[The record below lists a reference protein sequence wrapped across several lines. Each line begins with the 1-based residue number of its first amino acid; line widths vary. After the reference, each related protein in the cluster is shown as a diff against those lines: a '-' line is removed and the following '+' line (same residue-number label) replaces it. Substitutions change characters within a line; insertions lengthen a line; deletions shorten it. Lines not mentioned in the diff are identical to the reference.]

1 MKKFF
6 FIFFAILN
14 NIKLHFLIRRLGN
27 ILDKF
32 RMKLLS
38 KSGSK
43 IGKNSTV
50 REKTFILFPENLEI
64 GQNSSIGS
72 NSEIFNSKKITIGDD
87 VDIGTQFYIN
97 TENHKLDNS
106 NLPLTKQGVETK
118 EIMIGS
124 DVWIGARVTVLMG
137 AKINNRVVVGAGS
150 LVNKDLESG
159 YIYAGIP
166 AKKIKKI

>member
-1 MKKFF
+1 M
-6 FIFFAILN
+6 
-14 NIKLHFLIRRLGN
+14 
-27 ILDKF
+27 
-32 RMKLLS
+32 
-38 KSGSK
+38 
-43 IGKNSTV
+43 
-50 REKTFILFPENLEI
+50 
-64 GQNSSIGS
+64 
-72 NSEIFNSKKITIGDD
+72 
-87 VDIGTQFYIN
+87 DIGTQFYIN